1 MNRSYKLVT
10 IEKGGE
16 FYGVAIAAD
25 KSHSVSL
32 GPHQTRRQARLAIE
46 DWSESP
52 ECVEVRK
59 RLNYRQE
66 LPRLSALAHA

>member
-1 MNRSYKLVT
+1 MKRVYKLVT
-10 IEKGGE
+10 IEKNGQ

-25 KSHSVSL
+25 KSHSVSR
-32 GPHQTRRQARLAIE
+32 GPHATRRLARLAIT

-52 ECVEVRK
+52 ECVEVKK
-59 RLNYRQE
+59 RLNYKQE